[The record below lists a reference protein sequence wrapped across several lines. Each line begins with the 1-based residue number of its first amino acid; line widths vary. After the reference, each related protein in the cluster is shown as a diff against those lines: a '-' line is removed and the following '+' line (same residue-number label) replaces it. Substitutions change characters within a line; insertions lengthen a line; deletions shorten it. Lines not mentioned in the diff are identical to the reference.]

1 MTIGIA
7 PGLPFAAI
15 NPRAPE
21 ILPGV
26 PARTYRDSIILEG
39 RREPGSIVQIDGVG
53 IPEHSYI
60 DAERWVAGVALSVG
74 INTIAVA
81 SSTPFGDTSGE
92 ILVTVERV
100 ARALAYATRY
110 RVTRNGDEIGG
121 KISGVA
127 IETSPLFIASK
138 VSFTVAERALLA
150 EGDSVAL
157 YTSDAALGEILV
169 FEGEVYAIRETGR
182 FGDIA
187 FGVEVL
193 DRGARVIDFVFTGR
207 LWGES
212 NGAAIAFLL
221 RRAGV
226 APDRISVPDGHRYT
240 GPRNIADKSIWEVIR
255 SIQSVEGWT
264 FRVSPSGV
272 FTFLP
277 DIRLYFPEWKL
288 SDDDVLD
295 YSEEVDPLDYFN
307 SLRVAYLEADENLD
321 GTEALSEDQVP
332 DMSAEEVDGFGFYD
346 GLDFRVRVDTLNVK
360 SDIYFMLWSPR
371 IAWENISRANLYL
384 KFADSAAKV
393 SRFTQSVALR
403 AFPEKNCA
411 IGTFELSKY
420 KLTTTAPFSFSFA
433 VQDFR
438 GEYYAAESQSIALV
452 DEAAAE
458 QSIITNYGIQLSP
471 VQTVASVD
479 LSWEIEAENT
489 LPREGDIDSVEG
501 GAGEVIAAKVL
512 RNRKTNGRRSDAGT
526 DVEEWGGQFLLEVAI
541 DDVVSSS
548 ITTTLPLAGKPIET
562 SPAILQRCG
571 IVAPRSDVYGL
582 KAHVYGVRY
591 HKPKSPL
598 RRIDRVYFLFQYDGV
613 RVGSV
618 IRVKFDVL
626 GRRLTST
633 GDFVDPSTINVVLED
648 VEEMQAKGSTFGG
661 TLASGYLSTRA
672 QAINWG
678 AKILRNHS
686 RAPVRRF
693 TATLP
698 FWAELGPFSAFE
710 WASVAR
716 AIPPALFF
724 VSEIRIAEDMRTVAV
739 SGFRFERVVEFFEQ
753 FTGARVA
760 AVARPDLR
768 NDLLEVFEPSARA
781 SGLLRGRVKGRKYAG
796 MYHVEIENPQAILDH
811 VKSNFDD
818 LVDGERVLVADYPGG
833 GYVIVARLDGDLLD
847 LGEMVDLEEL
857 DDAKDDYIE
866 VPITD
871 ASKDPTRGNNGNA
884 DLKPAAISCSIQYT
898 REFDGMIALD
908 TAIRLKFNH
917 EVFTAKGEGLRG
929 YKKVRANTVD
939 NFIAIVDADGRT
951 ITAQDLGGVR
961 YYETEIVKQD
971 VVPVRTSV
979 EITLEQVALALRPGA
994 TYTLVVENGGY
1005 TAPDGRKIKRVWN
1018 GGDYEQLRSIDG
1030 KGVLPDQSISFE
1042 FTVEPLFE
1050 IQRIQ
1055 HASPLNLLVTLSQAI
1070 DEGVEGLF
1078 DSTDPDTEGAE
1089 WALDVVE

>member
-1 MTIGIA
+1 MTIGISPGA
-7 PGLPFAAI
+7 PLAALA
-15 NPRAPE
+15 PRAPE
-21 ILPGV
+21 ILPGI
-26 PARTYRDSIILEG
+26 PARTYRDTVILEG
-39 RREPGSIVQIDGVG
+39 RREPGTSVQIDGVLLQ
-53 IPEHSYI
+53 EHAYI
-60 DAERWVAGVALSVG
+60 DAERWVAGVALAPGV
-74 INTIAVA
+74 NTIAVKSA
-81 SSTPFGDTSGE
+81 TPFGDTSGE
-92 ILVTVERV
+92 IVINVERI
-100 ARALAYATRY
+100 ARTLAYATRY
-110 RVTRNGDEIGG
+110 RVTRNGVEIAG
-121 KISGVA
+121 KVSGLA

-138 VSFTVAERALLA
+138 VTFTVAERALLA
-150 EGDSVAL
+150 EGDTVAV
-157 YTSDAALGEILV
+157 YTIDAAVGEILV
-169 FEGEVYAIRETGR
+169 FTGEVYAIRETGR
-182 FGDIA
+182 YGEITFD
-187 FGVEVL
+187 VEVL
-193 DRGARVIDFVFTGR
+193 DPGAKIIDFVFTGR

-212 NGAAIAFLL
+212 NGAAVAFLL

-226 APDRISVPDGHRYT
+226 PADRISVPDGHRYT

-264 FRVSPSGV
+264 FRVSPTGV

-288 SDDDVLD
+288 DDDDVLD

-307 SLRVAYLEADENLD
+307 SLRVAYLEADENID

-332 DMSAEEVDGFGFYD
+332 DMSEEETDGFGFFD
-346 GLDFRVRVDTLNVK
+346 GLDFRVRVEALNVK
-360 SDIYFMLWSPR
+360 SDVYFMIWSPR
-371 IAWENISRANLYL
+371 IAWGNLSRANLYL
-384 KFADSAAKV
+384 KYADSAAKV
-393 SRFTQSVALR
+393 SRFNQSVALR

-411 IGTFELSKY
+411 IGTFEISKY
-420 KLTTTAPFSFSFA
+420 KLGTTAPFSFSFA

-438 GEYYAAESQSIALV
+438 GEYYAAESRAIALV

-479 LSWEIEAENT
+479 ISWNVESKNN
-489 LPREGDIDSVEG
+489 LPREGDVDAAGG
-501 GAGEVIAAKVL
+501 GAGEVIAAKVIA
-512 RNRKTNGRRSDAGT
+512 NRQTSGRRTGATT
-526 DVEEWGGQFLLEVAI
+526 DVEEWGGQFLLEVEI

-548 ITTTLPLAGKPIET
+548 ITTTLPLAGKPFET

-582 KAHVYGVRY
+582 RAHVYGVRY

-598 RRIDRVYFLFQYDGV
+598 RRIDRVYFLFQYDGI

-633 GDFVDPSTINVVLED
+633 GDFVDPSTINIVLED

-716 AIPPALFF
+716 NIPPGLFF

-739 SGFRFERVVEFFEQ
+739 SGFRFERVVEYFEQ

-760 AVARPDLR
+760 TVARPDLR
-768 NDLLEVFEPSARA
+768 NDLLEVFDPAARA
-781 SGLLRGRVKGRKYAG
+781 RGLLRGRVKGRKYAG

-857 DDAKDDYIE
+857 EDAKDDYVE

-871 ASKDPTRGNNGNA
+871 ASKDPKRGNNGN
-884 DLKPAAISCSIQYT
+884 DGLKQGAISCSVQYT

-917 EVFTAKGEGLRG
+917 EVFTAKGEGLG
-929 YKKVRANTVD
+929 KKIKKTRTNTAD

-951 ITAQDLGGVR
+951 ITASALGGVQ
-961 YYETEIVKQD
+961 YYETEIVKQN
-971 VVPVRTSV
+971 VEPVRTSV
-979 EITLEQVALALRPGA
+979 EITLEQVALALQPGG
-994 TYTLVVENGGY
+994 TYKVVVENGGY

-1018 GGDYEQLRSIDG
+1018 GGDYEQLTSIDG
-1030 KGVLPDQSISFE
+1030 SAVLPDQSIIFD
-1042 FTVEPLFE
+1042 FTMEPVFE
-1050 IQRIQ
+1050 IQRVE
-1055 HASPLNLLVTLSQAI
+1055 HASPVNLLVTLSQAI
-1070 DEGVEGLF
+1070 DEGVEGLYE
-1078 DSTDPDTEGAE
+1078 STDPDSEGAWE
-1089 WALDVVE
+1089 IEVAE